1 MKKNSYLCNVFSYD
15 REKMR
20 KHRTIPIFVPEMA
33 CPCRCVY
40 CNQFV
45 ISGQQT
51 LPTDEE
57 IIDTIETHL
66 STMQGDIEIELGFF
80 GGTFTG
86 IAKGEQL
93 RLMRLVQPYIERG
106 RIVGMR
112 CSTRPDRIE
121 SEWLEVLKSEGMKTI
136 ELGVQSMRD
145 EVLMA
150 AGRGYGAQTVIDAAK
165 KIRDAGLNLGMQ
177 MMIGLPND
185 TKEGALETAQKI
197 IECGANNTRI
207 YPTLVLEDTVLA
219 KRWRAGSYK
228 ALSIEEAVDWTA
240 PVLELMETSGLEVLR
255 VGLHPTEGFISGED
269 YLAGPFHVAFR
280 LMVQTEIWR
289 KRFEKLQ
296 GGKSVKIWVGKGM
309 VNAAAGYGGKNKKQL
324 LKRYERVNFR
334 EVDDLS
340 GYEYGYEEQ
349 R

>member
-1 MKKNSYLCNVFSYD
+1 MG
-15 REKMR
+15 

-57 IIDTIETHL
+57 IIVTMESHL
-66 STMQGDIEIELGFF
+66 ATMDLTTEIEVGFF

-86 IAKGEQL
+86 IAKEEQL
-93 RLMRLVQPYIERG
+93 RLMRLVQPYVESG
-106 RIVGMR
+106 RVKGIR

-121 SEWLEVLKSEGMKTI
+121 SDWLEVLKGEGMRTI
-136 ELGVQSMRD
+136 ELGVQSMRN

-150 AGRGYGAQTVIDAAK
+150 AGRGYRVETIIEGAER
-165 KIRDAGLNLGMQ
+165 IRKAGMELGMQ

-185 TKEGALETAQKI
+185 TKEGALETAQRI
-197 IECGANNTRI
+197 IDCGAKNTRI

-219 KRWRAGSYK
+219 KRWRAGSYR
-228 ALSIEEAVDWTA
+228 ALSIEEAVEWTA
-240 PVLELMETSGLEVLR
+240 PVLELMEETGLEVLR

-289 KRFEKLQ
+289 KRFECLS
-296 GGKSVKIWVGKGM
+296 GGKGVKIMVGRGM
-309 VNAAAGYGGKNKKQL
+309 VNAAAGYGGSNKKL
-324 LKRYERVNFR
+324 LLERYGRVSFR
-334 EVDDLS
+334 EVDDVS
-340 GYEYGYEEQ
+340 GYEFRYEEI
-349 R
+349 